1 MTQSRDTLLSD
12 APATF
17 VQARGIGAWRAIL
30 KEAFWRLY
38 DDEAMPLAG
47 NIAYRTILSVF
58 PFLIFLTS
66 LGGFVGNAEIAQR
79 LVEFLLE
86 VAPPELIKPLAP
98 EINSILTIR
107 RGDVLSASLLFM
119 IWTASGGVDS
129 VRVALNRAYDFKE
142 HRNGFVLFLH
152 NTAFIL
158 AGALILLAI
167 GFLIILAPL
176 GIAFVHNYFPDF
188 SDTFTVYAT
197 LRYPIALVTLFIS
210 LFAAH
215 VFLPSRW
222 RNLRDLW
229 PGVLLTMLVWLLLAE
244 AYAYYLSR
252 FANYASTYAG
262 LGGIIA
268 ALVFV
273 YLASL
278 VLIFGGEINRA
289 VRLRRKWR
297 IHQKRLETRLQ
308 EKSGHLDPT
317 AE

>member
-1 MTQSRDTLLSD
+1 MTHSRDALLSEE
-12 APATF
+12 PAAF
-17 VQARGIGAWRAIL
+17 VHATGLRAMRAVL

-38 DDEAMPLAG
+38 ADEAMPLAG

-66 LGGFVGNAEIAQR
+66 LGGFIGNEAIAQR
-79 LVEFLLE
+79 LIAFLLE
-86 VAPPELIKPLAP
+86 VAPPELVNPLAP
-98 EINSILTIR
+98 EINSILTVR

-142 HRNGFVLFLH
+142 HRNGLVLFLH
-152 NTAFIL
+152 NAAFIL
-158 AGALILLAI
+158 AGAVILLAI
-167 GFLIILAPL
+167 GFLIVLAPL
-176 GIAFVHNYFPDF
+176 GIAFVQRFFPDF
-188 SDTFTVYAT
+188 SDAFAVYSA
-197 LRYPIALVTLFIS
+197 LRYPVAVITLFIT

-215 VFLPSRW
+215 VFLPAQW
-222 RNLRDLW
+222 RKLRDLW
-229 PGVLLTMLVWLLLAE
+229 PGIILTLIVWLLLAQV
-244 AYAYYLSR
+244 YAYYLER

-278 VLIFGGEINRA
+278 IMIFGGEINRA

-297 IHQKRLETRLQ
+297 QHQLRLERRQ
-308 EKSGHLDPT
+308 
-317 AE
+317 AEEHTKHDAEIG